1 MRRDVEEAWKDAP
14 EFKDIRYPGQGPG
27 PERIEAIVKSDEK
40 VLCILKCVHTE
51 KRGKHTSKTLKCTA
65 VVTDREIYIIKEGT
79 FTKQLS
85 KSEENIPVHTITG
98 IEVYRQIGMGTVV
111 NISRADNSDKLI
123 MCNETQAQKFNKF
136 AKELISKKS
145 TTQGTMNDV
154 RGGNDALEQIKKL
167 KALLD
172 SGVISNDEFD
182 AAKRKLLDK
191 I

>member
-1 MRRDVEEAWKDAP
+1 MRIDVEEAWKDAP
-14 EFKDIRYPGQGPG
+14 EFKDIRYPGKGPG

-40 VLCILKCVHTE
+40 VLCVLKCVHTE
-51 KRGKHTSKTLKCTA
+51 KRGITTKTLKCTA
-65 VVTDREIYIIKEGT
+65 VVTDQEIYILKEGT

-98 IEVYRQIGMGTVV
+98 IEVYRQIGLGTVIK
-111 NISRADNSDKLI
+111 ISRADNSEMLV
-123 MCNETQAQKFNKF
+123 MCNEAQAQKFNKF
-136 AKELISKKS
+136 VKELISKKT
-145 TTQGTMNDV
+145 TTQGTINDV

-167 KALLD
+167 RDLLD